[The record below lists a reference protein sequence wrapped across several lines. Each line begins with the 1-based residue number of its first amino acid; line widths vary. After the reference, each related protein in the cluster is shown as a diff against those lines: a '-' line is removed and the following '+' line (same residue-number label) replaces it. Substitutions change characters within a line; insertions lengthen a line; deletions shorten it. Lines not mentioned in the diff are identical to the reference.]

1 MPPRSLT
8 RTMPRNLIPAL
19 WALVFHGQDIHN
31 AVLYL
36 LRQIAFVYDKE
47 KPAQEEAASLKD
59 ATEIGAETETGTP
72 DSAAKQ
78 KKSIYVRRPDNQ
90 VKPELLAAFT
100 IARDAFNAEI
110 PKINALRQA
119 AHDKAVEE
127 EKAERAL
134 AKEKN
139 IPRKDKEIA
148 APKLR
153 PLLTDRVEGLWGA
166 LLDQQ
171 VLESVLKNWPDAFAK
186 APRTAAQTTATEQA
200 ESELFVVAQ
209 SLAAAAGA
217 PAPSDS
223 GDCAAHSKIS
233 KAKKTRA
240 RKPRPANS
248 VASAFNALPFM
259 YARGCADLAVQN
271 FQAWFAACA
280 AWSAQSGAGF
290 PKMPYYAQKGDG
302 CVVELDWSKHGNLP
316 ALDSEGLFSDPE
328 RSIPLTPAQL
338 AAYSGFDVKA
348 EVEQMLAQRYKNAPE
363 HWLRLP
369 THMDV
374 STVYFIPSGDRV
386 KMKIV
391 VRMPKE
397 VPKGSFFDRLAELC
411 PTEWEARRYKEKSLR
426 GFNEWIAGL
435 AMEQCWAKGAQWRRA
450 NEHVGSDWISRHFHA
465 AGVDFGVNNI
475 ASVCWT
481 NGSRMTVLSGD
492 PFDRVLGKMDTEI
505 AELQMGLSQGRLS
518 ELNRKAALLANLDP
532 PERLCKAERS
542 EQLKLEAAVW
552 KDPELRALAAKRARW
567 LNDKAHRISAEIL
580 RQAVQKGVGV
590 IYVGK
595 NNGWKTSSKLGRE
608 ENRRFHRMPHARL
621 IDLLRYK
628 AEAMGVAVI
637 EIDESYTSA
646 ASFLHN
652 DPMPSIPARVTGK
665 HNERPGG
672 AAKPRKAKKAATP
685 ATAPLVVKPLTP
697 EEDAQIAKEMPLLK
711 ASLRPLEKAR
721 RDAAALAKAQKEAK
735 DQLASLAAKKARAEK
750 RQAAQAAKAA
760 NRLAPASVSAGLP
773 VSSTT
778 DWATTESAEKAKE
791 AQETQTELKEEKQQQ
806 ASSTENSGAQAAPAP
821 SPKSIKF
828 SGTRGDSSRLKAA
841 QDPEAKSRDWFCL
854 DSNPYGRSKVHS
866 DGQAGG
872 NILRKGSRFQCH
884 GQVSKKHDVW
894 MFSDRGGF
902 YKLAAAHGAP
912 RRRAKAGVA
921 PAAC

>member
-19 WALVFHGQDIHN
+19 WAVVFHGQDIHN

-36 LRQIAFVYDKE
+36 LREIAFAYDKE
-47 KPAQEEAASLKD
+47 KPAQETTASPKS
-59 ATEIGAETETGTP
+59 AKENP

-78 KKSIYVRRPDNQ
+78 KKSVYVRRPDHLL
-90 VKPELLAAFT
+90 KPELLAAFT
-100 IARDAFNAEI
+100 IARNAFNAEI
-110 PKINALRQA
+110 PAVNALRQA
-119 AHDKAVEE
+119 THGKAVEE
-127 EKAERAL
+127 EEAERAL

-139 IPRKDKEIA
+139 IPREDKEIA
-148 APKLR
+148 EPKLR

-171 VLESVLKNWPDAFAK
+171 VLEAVLKNWPDAFAK
-186 APRTAAQTTATEQA
+186 APKAAGAAQAALQTQ
-200 ESELFVVAQ
+200 SELFVVAQ
-209 SLAAAAGA
+209 SLA
-217 PAPSDS
+217 PSGPED
-223 GDCAAHSKIS
+223 S
-233 KAKKTRA
+233 KARSKKGGPKKTRQ
-240 RKPRPANS
+240 RKPRAANA
-248 VASAFNALPFM
+248 VASAFNALPFK
-259 YARGCADLAVQN
+259 YARGCADLAVQS
-271 FQAWFAACA
+271 FQAWFASCA

-290 PKMPYYAQKGDG
+290 PKMPHYAQKGDG

-316 ALDSEGLFSDPE
+316 ALDETGLFSDPE
-328 RSIPLTPAQL
+328 RNIPLTPAQL

-348 EVEQMLAQRYKNAPE
+348 EVERMLAQRYKNAPE

-369 THMDV
+369 TCMDV

-391 VRMPKE
+391 VRTPKE
-397 VPKGSFFDRLAELC
+397 VPKGSFFDRLAELHS
-411 PTEWEARRYKEKSLR
+411 TEWEAKRYQAKNLH

-450 NEHVGSDWISRHFHA
+450 NKHVESDWISRHFHA

-481 NGSRMTVLSGD
+481 NGSRMSVFSGD
-492 PFDRVLGKMDTEI
+492 PFDRALGKMDTAI

-518 ELNRKAALLANLDP
+518 ELNSKSALLADLEP
-532 PERLCKAERS
+532 PERLSKAEHAERRT
-542 EQLKLEAAVW
+542 LEAGVW

-567 LNDKAHRISAEIL
+567 LNDKAHRVSAEIL

-608 ENRRFHRMPHARL
+608 ENRRFHRMPHARI

-652 DPMPSIPARVTGK
+652 DPMPSIAARVTGK

-672 AAKPRKAKKAATP
+672 AAKARKAKKADAP
-685 ATAPLVVKPLTP
+685 ALIVEPLTA

-721 RDAAALAKAQKEAK
+721 RDAAALAKAEKEAK

-750 RQAAQAAKAA
+750 KQAAQAAKAA
-760 NRLAPASVSAGLP
+760 GKSEPTAI
-773 VSSTT
+773 SSGSSKT
-778 DWATTESAEKAKE
+778 DLATTESVETARQAE
-791 AQETQTELKEEKQQQ
+791 ETAEKQQQ

-821 SPKSIKF
+821 SPKDIKF
-828 SGTRGDSSRLKAA
+828 SGKRGDSSRLKAA
-841 QDPEAKSRDWFCL
+841 QDPEAKSRDWLCL

-872 NILRKGSRFQCH
+872 NIIRKGSRFMCH

-902 YKLAAAHGAP
+902 HKLAARRAP

-921 PAAC
+921 PAAR

>member
-19 WALVFHGQDIHN
+19 WALVFHGQDIFN

-36 LRQIAFVYDKE
+36 LRQIAFAYDKE
-47 KPAQEEAASLKD
+47 KPSQETTASQKD
-59 ATEIGAETETGTP
+59 ATEKP

-78 KKSIYVRRPDNQ
+78 KKSVYVRRPDHSL
-90 VKPELLAAFT
+90 KPELLAAFT
-100 IARDAFNAEI
+100 IARNAFNAEI
-110 PKINALRQA
+110 PAVNALRQA
-119 AHDKAVEE
+119 AHAKAVEE
-127 EKAERAL
+127 EEAERAL

-139 IPRKDKEIA
+139 ILREDKEIA
-148 APKLR
+148 EPKLR
-153 PLLTDRVEGLWGA
+153 PLLTDRVEGLWSA

-171 VLESVLKNWPDAFAK
+171 VLEAVLKNWPDAFAK
-186 APRTAAQTTATEQA
+186 APK
-200 ESELFVVAQ
+200 
-209 SLAAAAGA
+209 AAGA
-217 PAPSDS
+217 PQADSQTDPQTQSELFLVAQPFAAPVGDPASSTAEDS
-223 GDCAAHSKIS
+223 KTRSK
-233 KAKKTRA
+233 KGGAKKPRG
-240 RKPRPANS
+240 RKPRPANA
-248 VASAFNALPFM
+248 VASAFNALPFN
-259 YARGCADLAVQN
+259 YARGCADLAVQS
-271 FQAWFAACA
+271 FQAWFASCA

-290 PKMPYYAQKGDG
+290 PKMPHYAQKGDG

-316 ALDSEGLFSDPE
+316 ALDETGLFSDPE
-328 RSIPLTPAQL
+328 RAIPLTPAQL

-348 EVEQMLAQRYKNAPE
+348 EVERMLAQRYKNAPE

-369 THMDV
+369 TYMDV
-374 STVYFIPSGDRV
+374 STVYFVPSGDRV

-391 VRMPKE
+391 VRTPKE
-397 VPKGSFFDRLAELC
+397 VPKGSFFDRLAELH
-411 PTEWEARRYKEKSLR
+411 PTEWEAKRYKAKNLR

-450 NEHVGSDWISRHFHA
+450 NKHVGSDWISRHFHA

-492 PFDRVLGKMDTEI
+492 PFDRALGQMDTDI
-505 AELQMGLSQGRLS
+505 AEAQMGLSQGRLS
-518 ELNRKAALLANLDP
+518 ELNSKSALLANLDP
-532 PERLCKAERS
+532 PERLSKAERS
-542 EQLKLEAAVW
+542 EQLKLEALVW
-552 KDPELRALAAKRARW
+552 KNPELRALAAKRARW

-608 ENRRFHRMPHARL
+608 ENRRFHRMPHARI

-628 AEAMGVAVI
+628 AEAMGIAVI

-652 DPMPSIPARVTGK
+652 DPMPSIAARVTGK

-672 AAKPRKAKKAATP
+672 AAKPHKVKKADAP
-685 ATAPLVVKPLTP
+685 AAAPLVVKPLTA
-697 EEDAQIAKEMPLLK
+697 EEDALIAKEMPLLK
-711 ASLRPLEKAR
+711 ASLRPLEKAK
-721 RDAAALAKAQKEAK
+721 RDAAALAKAEKEAK

-750 RQAAQAAKAA
+750 KQAAQIVKAA
-760 NRLAPASVSAGLP
+760 GKSESAAILSVSSKTEL
-773 VSSTT
+773 
-778 DWATTESAEKAKE
+778 ATTESAETARQ
-791 AQETQTELKEEKQQQ
+791 AEEKAEKQRQ
-806 ASSTENSGAQAAPAP
+806 ASSTENSGAQAAPGP
-821 SPKSIKF
+821 SQKNIKF
-828 SGTRGDSSRLKAA
+828 SGRRGDSSRLKAA

-854 DSNPYGRSKVHS
+854 DSNPYGRSQVHS

-872 NILRKGSRFQCH
+872 NILRKGSRFQC
-884 GQVSKKHDVW
+884 GDQVSKKHDVW

-902 YKLAAAHGAP
+902 YKLRARGAP
-912 RRRAKAGVA
+912 RRRAKAGFI

>member
-1 MPPRSLT
+1 MSNAQAPKAKPSKAEKDKMPPRSLT

-19 WALVFHGQDIHN
+19 WALVFHGQDIFN

-36 LRQIAFVYDKE
+36 LRQIAFAYDKE
-47 KPAQEEAASLKD
+47 KPAKEEPVSLKD
-59 ATEIGAETETGTP
+59 ATETETETGAGTS

-78 KKSIYVRRPDNQ
+78 KKSVYVRRPDHLL
-90 VKPELLAAFT
+90 KPELLAAFT
-100 IARDAFNAEI
+100 IARNAFNAEI
-110 PKINALRQA
+110 PAVNALRQA
-119 AHDKAVEE
+119 THGKAVEE
-127 EKAERAL
+127 EEAERAL

-139 IPRKDKEIA
+139 IPREDKEIA
-148 APKLR
+148 EPKLR

-171 VLESVLKNWPDAFAK
+171 VLEAVLKNWPDAFAK
-186 APRTAAQTTATEQA
+186 APKAAGAAQAALQTQ
-200 ESELFVVAQ
+200 SELFVVAQ
-209 SLAAAAGA
+209 SLA
-217 PAPSDS
+217 PSGPED
-223 GDCAAHSKIS
+223 S
-233 KAKKTRA
+233 KARSKKGGPKKTRQ
-240 RKPRPANS
+240 RKPRAANA
-248 VASAFNALPFM
+248 VASAFNALPFK
-259 YARGCADLAVQN
+259 YARGCADLAVQS
-271 FQAWFAACA
+271 FQAWFASCA

-290 PKMPYYAQKGDG
+290 PKMPHYAQKGDG

-316 ALDSEGLFSDPE
+316 ALDETGLFSDPE
-328 RSIPLTPAQL
+328 RNIPLTPAQL

-348 EVEQMLAQRYKNAPE
+348 EVERMLAQRYKNAPE

-369 THMDV
+369 TYMDV
-374 STVYFIPSGDRV
+374 STVYFVPSGDRV

-391 VRMPKE
+391 VRTPKE
-397 VPKGSFFDRLAELC
+397 VPKGSFFDRLAELH
-411 PTEWEARRYKEKSLR
+411 PTEWEAKRYKAKNLR

-450 NEHVGSDWISRHFHA
+450 NKHVESDWISRHFHA

-481 NGSRMTVLSGD
+481 NGSRMSVFSGD
-492 PFDRVLGKMDTEI
+492 PFDRALGKMDTAI

-518 ELNRKAALLANLDP
+518 ELNSKSALLADLEP
-532 PERLCKAERS
+532 PERLSKAEHAERRT
-542 EQLKLEAAVW
+542 LEAGVW
-552 KDPELRALAAKRARW
+552 KAPELRALAAKRARW
-567 LNDKAHRISAEIL
+567 LNDKAHRVSAEIL

-608 ENRRFHRMPHARL
+608 ENRRFHRMPHARI

-652 DPMPSIPARVTGK
+652 DPMPSIAARVTGK

-672 AAKPRKAKKAATP
+672 AAKPRKAKKADAP
-685 ATAPLVVKPLTP
+685 ALIVEPLTA

-721 RDAAALAKAQKEAK
+721 RDAAALAKAEKEAK

-750 RQAAQAAKAA
+750 KQAAQAAKAA
-760 NRLAPASVSAGLP
+760 GKSEPTAI
-773 VSSTT
+773 SSGSSKT
-778 DWATTESAEKAKE
+778 DLATTESVETARQAE
-791 AQETQTELKEEKQQQ
+791 ETAEKQQQ

-821 SPKSIKF
+821 SPKDIKF
-828 SGTRGDSSRLKAA
+828 SGKRGDSSRLKAA
-841 QDPEAKSRDWFCL
+841 QDPEAKSRDWLCL

-872 NILRKGSRFQCH
+872 NIIRKGSRFMCH
-884 GQVSKKHDVW
+884 GQVSKKRDVW

-902 YKLAAAHGAP
+902 HKLAARRAP

-921 PAAC
+921 PAAR